1 MRGNDYMN
9 ITDYDRFVG
18 LARQLYKEDQERV
31 TQAVQTP
38 TTPTIQVV
46 IVEPFKK
53 PYKELIP
60 NTLEKFNELVGGYIE
75 NVFIGAAENNVKI
88 GLLVNEEGKLQNLP
102 FNRKLF
108 YYNGNF
114 EILVGRIVVTAYND
128 RGENISLPDKEAE
141 KYIKRFTQTEVY
153 I

>member
-1 MRGNDYMN
+1 MENNTDFDYL
-9 ITDYDRFVG
+9 VG
-18 LARQLYKEDQERV
+18 VAKQIYEEEKKFAELN
-31 TQAVQTP
+31 P
-38 TTPTIQVV
+38 TTPAIQVV

-53 PYKELIP
+53 PYKKTIP

-75 NVFIGAAENNVKI
+75 NVFIGTTERNIKI
-88 GLLVNEEGKLQNLP
+88 GLLVNEEGKLKDLP

-114 EILVGRIVVTAYND
+114 EILVGRIVITAYNNQ
-128 RGENISLPDKEAE
+128 GENISLTDQEAE
-141 KYIKRFTQTEVY
+141 KYIKRFTQTEIY